1 MRLIIKTAEDLA
13 AATRQCRQERLRH
26 AIDTHVEEQ
35 AKALG
40 YNRAAHLA
48 GYATST
54 VPDWQ
59 AEAQAFVAWR
69 DQVWQAAFAMT
80 ERLERADTPD
90 TGRLIAALPDWQG

>member
-40 YNRAAHLA
+40 YNSAAHLA

-54 VPDWQ
+54 VTDW
-59 AEAQAFVAWR
+59 
-69 DQVWQAAFAMT
+69 
-80 ERLERADTPD
+80 
-90 TGRLIAALPDWQG
+90 